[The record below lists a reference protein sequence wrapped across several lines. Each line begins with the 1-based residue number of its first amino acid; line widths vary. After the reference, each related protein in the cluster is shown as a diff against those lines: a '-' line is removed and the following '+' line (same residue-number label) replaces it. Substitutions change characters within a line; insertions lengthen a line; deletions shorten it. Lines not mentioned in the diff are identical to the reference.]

1 MGCGTAR
8 EDGGVAGCEW
18 LRKGQ
23 VESSAA
29 LDLGLRGAAP
39 PAGRQHPVGFVGG
52 PTGGARAEEKH
63 AAARPVLERISRLS
77 DPQT

>member
-1 MGCGTAR
+1 MGCRTSR

-29 LDLGLRGAAP
+29 LDLGLRPLVVSTLWVLWGDPRVAL
-39 PAGRQHPVGFVGG
+39 GRGEARSG
-52 PTGGARAEEKH
+52 P
-63 AAARPVLERISRLS
+63 SRSGESLS
-77 DPQT
+77 SL